1 MEPDTNTSGETSAP
15 ADQRKIKIYD
25 FKRPDKFSKDQIRTV
40 SIMHETFA
48 RQATTTLSS
57 QLRSLAHVHVAS
69 VDQLTFEEFIRS
81 VPNPTTLGII
91 DMDPL
96 KGSAILMI
104 DPAITFTI
112 IDRLFGGPGKHVK
125 LFRELTDIEASVLA
139 GIYGRV
145 LDNLGGAW
153 AGVIELRPRLTK
165 IECNPWF
172 AGIVPPNEMVVLVT
186 FEVRI
191 GDAEGM
197 INLCI
202 PYLTIEPIIPKLSAQ
217 YVYAGLRH
225 GPEIASASIASL
237 PMVAEVCLEGEH
249 VALSTLANLKRGAR
263 IGIPRYAEG
272 SAFLHSGG
280 APVLKLTAHRFRGAR
295 RATYTLAENRVGR
308 DLEMLGAMGKKK
320 QEEKVDTLQDALRSL
335 SSEIGATV
343 KSLQGSITDLARKQ
357 EEMADHLLLPNTD
370 RDAASTEQASAR
382 KLPFDWFTIAE
393 CSVLAAFISK
403 EHPQLI
409 ALVLSYLEPSLAAC
423 VLAKI
428 PEEMRTDVAARICM
442 MDRTSPEVLR
452 EVERVLEK
460 SISTLTSPDYIP
472 AGGVASVVEILNI
485 GSRSLE
491 KGIVE
496 SLEKLDPEIAE
507 EIKKRMFVF
516 EDIVLLDRKAIGL
529 VIKEAVQED
538 FALALKATDENVR
551 KVIWECVPKADSEAL
566 KARLE
571 SLGHV
576 RLRDVEEAQQRIVGV
591 IRKME
596 EEGRIMVARA
606 DETVV

>member
-1 MEPDTNTSGETSAP
+1 
-15 ADQRKIKIYD
+15 
-25 FKRPDKFSKDQIRTV
+25 
-40 SIMHETFA
+40 MHETFA
-48 RQATTTLSS
+48 RQTTTALSS
-57 QLRSLAHVHVAS
+57 ALRSLAHVHVAS
-69 VDQLTFEEFIRS
+69 VDQLTYEEFIRS
-81 VPNPTTLGII
+81 VPNPTTLGVI

-104 DPAITFTI
+104 DPAITAAF
-112 IDRLFGGPGKHVK
+112 IDRLFGGPGKAANH
-125 LFRELTDIEASVLA
+125 FRTLTDIECAVME
-139 GIYGRV
+139 GIYIRMLG
-145 LDNLGGAW
+145 NLRAAW
-153 AGVIELRPRLTK
+153 VVVMDLRPRLTK
-165 IECNPWF
+165 LECNPHF
-172 AGIVPPNEMVVLVT
+172 VQIVPPNEMIVLVT

-237 PMVAEVCLEGEH
+237 PMVAEVCFEGEH

-272 SAFLHSGG
+272 KAFLHSGG
-280 APVLKLTAHRFRGAR
+280 SPILRLTAHRTRGAR
-295 RATYTLAENRVGR
+295 RTTYSVDENRIAM
-308 DLEMLGAMGKKK
+308 DLRALGAAGKKA
-320 QEEKVDTLQDALRSL
+320 QEEKVDTLQDALHSL

-343 KSLQGSITDLARKQ
+343 KSLQGSITNLARKQ

-370 RDAASTEQASAR
+370 RDAGSTEQVDVR
-382 KLPFDWFTIAE
+382 KRPFAWFTMAE
-393 CSVLAAFISK
+393 CSVLAMFISK

-460 SISTLTSPDYIP
+460 SISTIITSQDYIA
-472 AGGVASVVEILNI
+472 AGGIDSVVEILNI

-491 KGIVE
+491 KGVVE
-496 SLEKLDPEIAE
+496 SLEKLDPQMAE

-529 VIKEAVQED
+529 VVKEAVQED
-538 FALALKATDENVR
+538 FALALKATDEEVR
-551 KVIWECVPKADSEAL
+551 KVIWDCISKADSEAM
-566 KARLE
+566 KVRME